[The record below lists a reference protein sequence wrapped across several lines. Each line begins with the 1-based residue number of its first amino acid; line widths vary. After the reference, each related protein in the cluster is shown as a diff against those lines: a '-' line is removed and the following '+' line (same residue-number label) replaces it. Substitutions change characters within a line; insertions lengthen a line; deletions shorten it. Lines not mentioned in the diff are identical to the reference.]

1 MCTGPIHEVP
11 AYAHWPNSH
20 FPHGWCTIMCPHTP
34 FPLTFCQFSHTQ
46 VLPCMF
52 QIQSHCHIWTQSPT
66 LSPTSWSDP
75 ASTLAPEALLLGG
88 WHTHWRPTC
97 QGASETGNVS
107 HPSAHR
113 TPTDLQNRR
122 SRGQVPA
129 ECLEQKMLYAYATVC
144 TQGDFTLSRK

>member
-1 MCTGPIHEVP
+1 MATVHQAFHSYVCTSEAPSEEED
-11 AYAHWPNSH
+11 
-20 FPHGWCTIMCPHTP
+20 
-34 FPLTFCQFSHTQ
+34 PL
-46 VLPCMF
+46 
-52 QIQSHCHIWTQSPT
+52 CHAPPQ
-66 LSPTSWSDP
+66 
-75 ASTLAPEALLLGG
+75 LAPAELCL
-88 WHTHWRPTC
+88 C

-107 HPSAHR
+107 CPSAHR